1 MIGALDETSTG
12 SALQAIQDRLDQIER
27 QLRDLKQLE
36 QLLPALVRHA
46 FLKDLDLPAP
56 FNLAAE
62 RFGLVSQNGE
72 DGIIV
77 ALFKRIGMTDRRFVE
92 IGCGFNGGNSGFLA
106 RECGWRGLMVDA
118 QEGAIARIAARYAGL
133 PVTPIA
139 RTISRENLN
148 PMLRD
153 FGYTG
158 DIDLFSID
166 VDGVDFW
173 LWDGLEACRPRLLV
187 IEYNYLFGP
196 TASVTVPY
204 DPGFDLDRMAS
215 RSYRGASLE
224 ALVRL
229 GRRRGYRLVACER
242 VNAFFVRDDL
252 GAGIPAIDA
261 LTGYH
266 PPDKGASDVFEKI
279 ARKVRLPLIPV
290 REDGTPGA
298 PAAATAFAS

>member
-1 MIGALDETSTG
+1 MDEATG
-12 SALQAIQDRLDQIER
+12 SALEGIQNRLDQIER

-46 FLKDLDLPAP
+46 FLKDLELAAP
-56 FNLAAE
+56 FDLAAE

-77 ALFKRIGMTDRRFVE
+77 ALFKRIGITDRRFVE

-118 QEGAIARIAARYAGL
+118 QAGAIERITAKYAGYA
-133 PVTPIA
+133 VTPLA
-139 RTISRENLN
+139 RKVNAEDLN
-148 PMLRD
+148 PMLKD

-158 DIDLFSID
+158 DIDFLSID

-173 LWDGLEACRPRLLV
+173 LWDRLEACRPRLLV
-187 IEYNYLFGP
+187 VEYNYLFGP

-204 DPGFDLDRMAS
+204 ESDFDIDRMAS
-215 RSYRGASLE
+215 RAYRGASLE
-224 ALVRL
+224 AMVRL

-242 VNAFFVRDDL
+242 VNAFFVRNDA
-252 GAGIPAIDA
+252 AGKVVEIDA
-261 LTGYH
+261 QTAFQAH
-266 PPDKGASDVFEKI
+266 DKGAGNVFDKI
-279 ARKVRLPLIPV
+279 ATKVRLPLVPV
-290 REDGTPGA
+290 DAEGRPGA
-298 PAAATAFAS
+298 PVPATSFLR